1 MAYRQE
7 KKCSRGWRGF
17 NLESSFEWRTTIICT
32 RAYLILV
39 YINDLEEKVTSE
51 ILKFADDNKL
61 LEKIW
66 EMGIKQRLPHD
77 IDKLVKWAEE
87 LQMLFN
93 FEKC

>member
-1 MAYRQE
+1 M
-7 KKCSRGWRGF
+7 
-17 NLESSFEWRTTIICT
+17 ESSFEWRTTRICT

-39 YINDLEEKVTSE
+39 YINDLEESVTSE

-61 LEKIW
+61 LEKIL

-77 IDKLVKWAEE
+77 IDTLVKWAEE
-87 LQMLFN
+87 LQMLLN